1 MNLEPRHGAPDDGER
16 SSRRRVA
23 VFASGRADIW
33 PLRPVLQGAWRRQD
47 LEITM
52 IAPRRLHETS
62 AILDAEQRVRTH
74 VFETGLDR
82 TDTPQSLLTY
92 ATRCGAEV
100 GIVLSEQHPD
110 LLMVVG
116 DRFELLPVATAAL
129 LNGVPIVHLSGG
141 EITAG
146 VIDDS
151 VRHAVTKLAHL
162 HLCATEEYAARVRSL
177 GEEPWRVQVTGEPSI
192 DRLAGEAQA
201 IDREQLEKR
210 LGLAL
215 VPPVGILTYHAPTL
229 NPERLV
235 DELSACFAA
244 TEPLRTVVITHPGP
258 DPGAWAIRERLRS
271 FANAREGALL
281 VETLG
286 ALFAPLL
293 ATADVMI
300 GNSSS
305 GIIEAAT
312 FGLPV
317 VNVGDRQQGR
327 TRPEGVIDVPGDPAR
342 ALAAVQRA
350 LDPGY
355 RGRLYGLPNP
365 YGDGHAV
372 DRVLTAIVEAPLDRL
387 LRKRFVDPPPA

>member
-1 MNLEPRHGAPDDGER
+1 M
-16 SSRRRVA
+16 
-23 VFASGRADIW
+23 W
-33 PLRPVLQGAWRRQD
+33 PLLPVLHSALRRPD
-47 LEITM
+47 LDVTVIF
-52 IAPRRLHETS
+52 PRRLHEAS
-62 AILDAEQRVRTH
+62 AIPDIEQRARIH
-74 VFETGLDR
+74 LFETGLDG
-82 TDTPQSLLTY
+82 TDTPQRLLTF

-100 GIVLSEQHPD
+100 GAVLSEQHPD

-116 DRFELLPVATAAL
+116 DRFELLPVTTAAL

-141 EITAG
+141 EVTVG
-146 VIDDS
+146 VFDDS

-177 GEEPWRVQVTGEPSI
+177 GEEPWRVHVTGEPSI
-192 DRLAGEAQA
+192 DRLAGEAHA
-201 IDREQLEKR
+201 TDREQLERR

-229 NPERLV
+229 NPERLA
-235 DELSACFAA
+235 DELSACLAA
-244 TEPLRTVVITHPGP
+244 TAPLRTVVITHPGP
-258 DPGAWAIRERLRS
+258 DPGAPAIMERLRG
-271 FANAREGALL
+271 FAHARDGVLL
-281 VETLG
+281 IETLG

-317 VNVGDRQQGR
+317 VNVGDRQHGR
-327 TRPEGVIDVPGDPAR
+327 TRPEGVMDVPGDPAR
-342 ALAAVQRA
+342 ALAAVERA

-355 RGRLYGLPNP
+355 RDRLRGLPNP
-365 YGDGHAV
+365 YGDGHAAG
-372 DRVLTAIVEAPLDRL
+372 RVVTAIVEAPLDRL
-387 LRKRFVDPPPA
+387 LRKRFVDPAAG